1 MESIDVNHSEQD
13 ALSQLQK
20 TLDALSNDQEKLE
33 AGVIKLH
40 NRNRNIHQI
49 EVEYT
54 SAIQSEILK
63 KKRGKRIGPG
73 PGEYSQTS
81 LFGAVAGGKINPLPK
96 KHLPTNPRK
105 SFIEAWRT

>member
-54 SAIQSEILK
+54 SAIQSEI
-63 KKRGKRIGPG
+63 
-73 PGEYSQTS
+73 
-81 LFGAVAGGKINPLPK
+81 
-96 KHLPTNPRK
+96 
-105 SFIEAWRT
+105 